1 MATLT
6 TGALAREAGVHV
18 ETLRYYERRGLL
30 PEPPR
35 RPSGYREYPES
46 AVALVRF
53 IRRAQALGF
62 TLREIE
68 ELLALR
74 SLSDCDAVR
83 RVAEAKLADIEVR
96 LRDLRRLKRVLR
108 ELTDRCREEG
118 SAGHCP
124 IVEALQEPS

>member
-1 MATLT
+1 MAGLT
-6 TGALAREAGVHV
+6 TGALARAAGVHV

-46 AVALVRF
+46 AVGLVRF

-68 ELLALR
+68 ELLTLR
-74 SLSDCDAVR
+74 EATDCTAVR
-83 RVAEAKLADIEVR
+83 RIAEQKLQDIEGR
-96 LRDLRRLKRVLR
+96 LRDLERLRAALA
-108 ELTDRCREEG
+108 ELTRRCREEG
-118 SAGHCP
+118 GPGRCP
-124 IVEALQEPS
+124 VVEALSEAG